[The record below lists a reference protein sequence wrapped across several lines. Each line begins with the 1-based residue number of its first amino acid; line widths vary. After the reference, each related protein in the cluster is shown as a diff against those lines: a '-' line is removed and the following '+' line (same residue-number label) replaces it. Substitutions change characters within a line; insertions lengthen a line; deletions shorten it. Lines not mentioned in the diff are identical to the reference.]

1 MQMTR
6 TPIRPAARHLPSTPV
21 ATRRWLPWFAALG
34 FALLLGLVPG
44 TAHAQGG
51 TISGTVIDQ
60 GSQRPLANAQVAVQ
74 GQPGRGA
81 VTDASGHFRISGVTG
96 TTVTVEARLIGYA
109 PATRSVQVGASDVRF
124 LLSQRAIELNQVVVT
139 GTAGTTQRRELGT
152 AVAQVNV
159 ADVVSKTAVPSVD
172 ALLNGRAPGVVI
184 QPGTGM
190 VGAGSKVRIRGIG
203 SFSLSADPLIYVDGV
218 RVDNQ
223 TSTGTAIQAFGSG
236 VISRL
241 NDFDPDQIES
251 IEVLKGPAAA
261 TLYGTEAARGVINII
276 TKKGAAGAPRYEFTG
291 RVGANQFQDAAG
303 RIATNWCHI
312 EAPAPNKTAQQCLP
326 NGTGPLLGLNTVKR
340 QDSLGAPIF
349 RTGRV
354 LGYSASVSGG
364 TSAVRYYA
372 SGSMDDEQGVDPSNA
387 QRKLSVRTNLGITPG
402 EKVDIATNFGYV
414 KGHTTTSCEAGCGG
428 LMWDSEYSNPR
439 NLPQFCEPDDIACTW
454 TQGFN
459 GTPPAADL
467 VYQTWQDLNRITAS
481 ATLTYN
487 PFPWFSNRVTLGTDV
502 TQEGNGEYIPYLTND
517 TLANFWG
524 SLARG
529 YRYNQQHQATYNTYD
544 YNGSVHFPLPKSWT
558 TKTSAGVQYYTNK
571 HTYISGEGDYFPA
584 PGLQTIGSAGTIL
597 PSFDNWTQNNTLGFY
612 GQQEFAFA
620 DRLFLT
626 GAARVD
632 NNSAFGSE
640 VHWVTYPKFSVSYV
654 LSEEPAVQQYVPSWL
669 SSLRLRG
676 AYGGSGQQPGLNTAL
691 RTLAPTVGPN
701 GVGILTPNSYGNP
714 NLKPERVLG
723 TELGFEAGLLND
735 RFGVDFTYFR
745 DVSKDAILSRGV
757 APGTGFGASSQ
768 FFNAG
773 EIQKHGIEALIK
785 GSLVNRRT
793 WGWDMNVSAATNSA
807 KITHLAGTDTV
818 IDLGNY
824 AHRVGY
830 APFDW
835 FSYKVVRV
843 DQGSGANQAS
853 YDPATNKWTIP
864 KSSVYCATPSGG
876 ETPCYNANG
885 SVVAPKVYLG
895 HSSPTFEGSWSNT
908 VRFLTNFRAY
918 AMLDAAR
925 GFRRLDNNIRI
936 RCQLF
941 HTCLEYVQPQNTDP
955 KLLAQYFSGGPLRDF
970 TINNAGYVKLREVS
984 LSYDAPTF
992 VAVRAG
998 AKSMSFTASARNLH
1012 TWSNYTG
1019 IDPES
1024 QFVAGNPAQVDQ
1036 AHLPQLLNYSLTVHL
1051 SY

>member
-1 MQMTR
+1 MTR
-6 TPIRPAARHLPSTPV
+6 TLIRPAARSDGAAPTHHWL
-21 ATRRWLPWFAALG
+21 RRLAPLG
-34 FALLLGLVPG
+34 LALLFGVAP
-44 TAHAQGG
+44 AAARAQSG
-51 TISGTVIDQ
+51 TISGSVVDAS
-60 GSQRPLANAQVAVQ
+60 SQRPLAGAQVAVE

-81 VTDASGHFRISGVTG
+81 VSDASGRFRISGVTG
-96 TTVTVEARLIGYA
+96 TSVTLEARLIGYGPVTQTA
-109 PATRSVQVGASDVRF
+109 QVGATDVRF
-124 LLSQRAIELNQVVVT
+124 QLSPRAIELNQVVVT
-139 GTAGTTQRRELGT
+139 GTAGATQRRELGT

-159 ADVVSKTAVPSVD
+159 ADVVAKTAVPSVD

-190 VGAGSKVRIRGIG
+190 VGAGAKVRIRGIG

-223 TSTGTAIQAFGSG
+223 TSTGISIQAFGSG

-241 NDFDPDQIES
+241 NDFDPEQIES

-276 TKKGAAGAPRYEFTG
+276 TKKGAAGAPRYEFMG
-291 RVGANQFQDAAG
+291 RVGANEFQNAAG
-303 RIATNWCHI
+303 RIATNYCHI
-312 EAPAPNKTAQQCLP
+312 GPPDPGNVAPTCTP
-326 NGTGPLLGLNTVKR
+326 NGTGPVLALNTVRR

-349 RTGRV
+349 RTGRI
-354 LGYSASVSGG
+354 LDYSASVSGG
-364 TSAVRYYA
+364 ASALRYYV
-372 SGSMDDEQGVDPSNA
+372 SGSMDDEQGVDPGNA
-387 QRKLSVRTNLGITPG
+387 QRKLSVRTNLGLTPG
-402 EKVDIATNFGYV
+402 EKVDLSTNFGYI
-414 KGHTTTSCEAGCGG
+414 KGRINTSCEAGCGG
-428 LMWDSEYSNPR
+428 LMWDSEYSNPA
-439 NLPQFCEPDDIACTW
+439 NLPQFCEPGDIPCTW
-454 TQGFN
+454 VQGFN
-459 GTPPAADL
+459 GTPPAADEVL
-467 VYQTWQDLNRITAS
+467 QDWQDINRITAS

-502 TQEGNGEYIPYLTND
+502 TQEGNGEYVPYLTND

-524 SLARG
+524 ASAKG

-544 YNGSVHFPLPKSWT
+544 YNGSVHFELPRSWT

-584 PGLQTIGSAGTIL
+584 PGLQTIGSAGTIQ
-597 PSFDNWTQNNTLGFY
+597 PSFDNWTQNNTFGFY

-640 VHWVTYPKFSVSYV
+640 VHWVTYPKFGVSYV
-654 LSEEPAVQQYVPSWL
+654 LSEEPAVKQYIPSWL

-701 GVGILTPNSYGNP
+701 GVGILTPSTFGNP
-714 NLKPERVLG
+714 DLKPERVLG
-723 TELGFEAGLLND
+723 TELGFEAGFLND
-735 RFGVDFTYFR
+735 RFGVDFTYYR

-773 EIQKHGIEALIK
+773 EIQKHGIEALLK
-785 GSLVNRRT
+785 GAIVNRRT
-793 WGWDMNVSAATNSA
+793 WGWDMNISAATNSA
-807 KITHLAGTDTV
+807 KITQLAGTDTV
-818 IDLGNY
+818 IDLGFY

-835 FSYKVVRV
+835 FTQRVVRV
-843 DQGSGANQAS
+843 DNAT
-853 YDPATNKWTIP
+853 YDAATNKVTIA
-864 KSSVYCATPSGG
+864 KSDVYCDDGHGG
-876 ETPCYNANG
+876 ATPCYNANG
-885 SVVAPKVYLG
+885 SVIAPKVNLG

-908 VRFLTNFRAY
+908 VRFLTNFRLY
-918 AMLDAAR
+918 AMLDAAK
-925 GFRRLDNNIRI
+925 GFKRLDNNIRI

-941 HTCLEYVQPQNTDP
+941 HTCLEYVQPENTDP
-955 KLLAQYFSGGPLRDF
+955 RLLAQYFSGGPLRDF

-992 VAVRAG
+992 IAVRAG
-998 AKSMSFTASARNLH
+998 AKSMSLTASARNLH
-1012 TWSNYTG
+1012 TWTSYTG